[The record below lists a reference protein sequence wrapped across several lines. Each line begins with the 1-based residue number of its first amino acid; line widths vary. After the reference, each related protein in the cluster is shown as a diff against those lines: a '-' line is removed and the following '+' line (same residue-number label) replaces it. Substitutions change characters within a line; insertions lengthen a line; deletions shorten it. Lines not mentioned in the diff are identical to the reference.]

1 MLDKKNIVALIPV
14 KGNSDRV
21 KKKNLTKFAGSNLFS
36 IKLSQLKKTNCFKKI
51 IISSESKKILNYA
64 KKKGFEIHQRDK
76 YFSTSKVSMSEVY
89 TNIASEIEGD
99 YIAWINVTNPLC
111 DSYIYQN
118 AVKKFQKISTKYDC
132 FLSAVKNQQNYFYKK
147 KTINFKRS
155 PWPRSQD
162 LEPLVS
168 LPFAISILSR
178 KNMIKWG
185 SCVGRKPFF
194 YFLNS
199 LVATDIDDYQSFK
212 LAEILFVNKLFG
224 LKKNKFIENDL

>member
-64 KKKGFEIHQRDK
+64 KKKGFEIHRRDK

-118 AVKKFQKISTKYDC
+118 AVKPKISTKTLFFKC
-132 FLSAVKNQQNYFYKK
+132 CKK
-147 KTINFKRS
+147 
-155 PWPRSQD
+155 
-162 LEPLVS
+162 
-168 LPFAISILSR
+168 
-178 KNMIKWG
+178 
-185 SCVGRKPFF
+185 
-194 YFLNS
+194 
-199 LVATDIDDYQSFK
+199 
-212 LAEILFVNKLFG
+212 
-224 LKKNKFIENDL
+224 